1 LSNLFV
7 DKISGKSGTSSGAPI
22 TLSGDTATLGSGV
35 DINTS
40 LATATFPTGHV
51 IQVVSNRIDQDYED
65 YSTVYKLVTAHTLN
79 ITPSS
84 TSSKVLVM
92 IGFCCRGWGTK
103 VTYYTIFR
111 DGTNLGPAS
120 GLATFHDDNASS
132 DNEQHT
138 TLTFLDSP
146 NTTSPTAYKLYGKA
160 DTPGGCR
167 VNKKGSASVITLMEI
182 AG

>member
-1 LSNLFV
+1 MGSTLTV
-7 DKISGKSGTSSGAPI
+7 DNIKD
-22 TLSGDTATLGSGV
+22 SGDNTLVSSTGSGHTLASGV
-35 DINTS
+35 SLTS
-40 LATATFPTGHV
+40 ATFPAGHV

-92 IGFCCRGWGTK
+92 IGFCCRGWGTA

-146 NTTSPTAYKLYGKA
+146 NTTNPTAYKLYGKA
-160 DTPGGCR
+160 ESPGGCR